1 LEPDGLLANHKGMA
15 AAQKPYRYPDVEE
28 LLQRLWLSGEV
39 QAQTEAQIIQ
49 IAKRKEAEYKE

>member
-1 LEPDGLLANHKGMA
+1 MA